1 MSTRRLFLARCGGAA
16 GGLFLVSRAGL
27 AQDPQFALAQI
38 DDDVVLKAMRDEMDR
53 SRQLRVVGGEDAP
66 YFFSFDFTDSE
77 DFHVVASLGSVLEVQ
92 QRHMRNPSAEVR
104 VGSYQFDNT
113 GHIYSGRYSGS
124 RYDGNWPQ
132 DDNYD
137 GLREG
142 FWLLTDRT
150 FKAAVESIGR
160 KRASLKNTATPADQ
174 LPDYSKA
181 DPIVSLPKVSHQK
194 TDASALSQR
203 VARLSSVF
211 ASYPEVLASNVELQ
225 VIDGITRLIN
235 SEGTAIRYADR
246 IDYVV
251 ARAEGQ
257 AQDGMLVRDAL
268 SIQALDIGKLPS
280 EEEMR
285 KQIAGI
291 ADHVRDLQ
299 KAPAGEGY
307 TGPVLFEPMAAA
319 QLMAQLVGDNL
330 RVTRKPIADGRNVN
344 VITSEFES
352 KVGSRVLPDWMDVT
366 DDPTQTSWNG
376 KPLAGYYQFDLEGV
390 PPKAVKVI
398 EKGVFKSFLTTRQPI
413 KGFSSTNGHA
423 RLSGAFGNEAA
434 AIGNLLVTASE
445 KAPLAD
451 LKKRAI
457 QMAMD
462 RSKPYAMVVR
472 KLDFPYSSTQ
482 ADLQALMQSSQQSGG
497 SARPLSPPI
506 LIYRVYPDGRE
517 ELVRGLRFR
526 GVSSRALRDI
536 LAASEESAMYDF
548 INNSAPLALLGY
560 GGYIAA
566 TSVVSPGLL
575 FEEMELELPQEPLQK
590 RPIVPPPASS

>member
-27 AQDPQFALAQI
+27 AQDQQFVLAQI
-38 DDDVVLKAMRDEMDR
+38 DDDIVLKAMRDEMDR

-66 YFFSFDFTDSE
+66 YFFSFDFTDSD

-181 DPIVSLPKVSHQK
+181 DPIVSLPKVAHQK

-203 VARLSSVF
+203 VARLSAVF

-268 SIQALDIGKLPS
+268 SIQAVDIEKLPS
-280 EEEMR
+280 EVDMR
-285 KQIAGI
+285 KQIAEIG
-291 ADHVRDLQ
+291 DHVRDLQ

-330 RVTRKPIADGRNVN
+330 RVTRKPMADGRNVN

-376 KPLAGYYQFDLEGV
+376 KPLTGYYQFDLQGV
-390 PPKAVKVI
+390 PPKAVKVV
-398 EKGVFKSFLTTRQPI
+398 EKGVLKSFLTTRQPI
-413 KGFSSTNGHA
+413 KGFSTTNGHA

-434 AIGNLLVTASE
+434 AIGNLFVTASE
-445 KAPLAD
+445 NTPLAD

-462 RSKPYAMVVR
+462 RSKPYAMLVR

-482 ADLQALMQSSQQSGG
+482 GDLQALMQSSQQSGG
-497 SARPLSPPI
+497 SARPLSPPT

-536 LAASEESAMYDF
+536 LAASQESATLDF

-560 GGYIAA
+560 GGYVAA